1 LAGVL
6 FAFLAGDTGIMNLS
20 ASLAGPV
27 LAEGIAAASEISPF
41 APVEPTV
48 LFESS
53 TLAVEIMVLFN
64 ALDFP

>member
-1 LAGVL
+1 
-6 FAFLAGDTGIMNLS
+6 MNLS
-20 ASLAGPV
+20 ASLAGLV